1 LRRSR
6 SNSHRRARVDIG
18 RVASDHWDIA
28 SLSVDGK
35 SGVVKRTLS
44 RHNRYL
50 SLIALLAVVAVG
62 LVGGGFAFTES
73 ANQKVQADWEAA
85 IALRSL
91 GAALDDAASDQESAL
106 DDFMLSS
113 HQSDLDR
120 YEAAVTD
127 AAAVIAEIRAQAVG
141 ISDLDKASA
150 AVDADLKKW
159 QVDFGSP
166 AIAAVQAG
174 GGAALDP
181 FAKGSGNDHDQVD
194 LDLQAVGA
202 ALGQDEVAVRA
213 RADGLAGTRTI
224 ITAAGLAM
232 LLVAAGFASWL
243 IRRYGVTLEL
253 DARQAGV
260 LNRFTEVTSFES
272 DDRAMAASALEALGL
287 LVHPDAGVTHVLNR
301 SKDRAVP
308 EAATGDPIAEVLA
321 LDALSLCVGVVR
333 GSMYVTDD
341 ASLPLSVRCP
351 VYPVTSG
358 TLACIPLSS
367 GEAIGAVHLYW
378 GRPNALSLEVRSS
391 VVRITEHAA
400 LTIGNRRLLAALHG
414 QANTDARTGLSNS
427 RAFDQVLE
435 SELAAM
441 ANTDSLAVLMLDID
455 HFKDFNDRH
464 GHPAGDEALRTFA
477 GILRSCIRDGDLAAR
492 YGGEE
497 FVVLLPGA
505 DETSAR
511 AVAERIRARTE
522 QTIVPLG
529 PGLTD
534 RISVSIGIAMAPAHG
549 FDRVTILR
557 ISDEALYRAKQ
568 GGRNRVEFD
577 GGDGLTPL
585 PSAAVA

>member
-1 LRRSR
+1 
-6 SNSHRRARVDIG
+6 
-18 RVASDHWDIA
+18 
-28 SLSVDGK
+28 
-35 SGVVKRTLS
+35 VKRTLS

-50 SLIALLAVVAVG
+50 SLIAILAVLAVV
-62 LVGGGFAFTES
+62 LVGGGFAFTEAAS
-73 ANQKVQADWEAA
+73 QKVQADWEAA
-85 IALRSL
+85 IALRSM
-91 GAALDDAASDQESAL
+91 GAALDVTASDQESAL

-113 HQSDLDR
+113 QQADQDR
-120 YEAAVTD
+120 YEAAVKE
-127 AAAVIAEIRAQAVG
+127 AAGVTAEARAQAVG
-141 ISDLDKASA
+141 IPELETAIA
-150 AVDADLKKW
+150 AVDQDSKAWQAD
-159 QVDFGSP
+159 FAAP
-166 AIAAVQAG
+166 AIAAVHAG
-174 GGAALDP
+174 GGTALDP
-181 FAKGSGNDHDQVD
+181 FVKGSGSDHDQVD
-194 LDLQAVGA
+194 TDLVAVSA
-202 ALGQDEVAVRA
+202 ALDQDEAGVRA
-213 RADGLAGTRTI
+213 QADSLTATRTI
-224 ITAAGLAM
+224 ITAVGLAM

-243 IRRYGVTLEL
+243 IRRYGVRLEL
-253 DARQAGV
+253 DALEAGV

-505 DETSAR
+505 DKTSAR